1 MNEIDKIKAELTKAK
16 EKIEELTKFEQR
28 AKYHEEKCVKL
39 MKVVDYFLDT
49 KTDKVPP
56 NFKQD
61 VSEALYDKYAD
72 MIEEK
77 AEQLAEMMVEDRMKS
92 GEGEKMICQSE
103 KEIWKKSAKKIEA
116 DFNKL
121 LEHLKSQDIDIKFQ
135 RPKPGESSK
144 EVTVDELNSILKN
157 ANQTSTLPAKTHNPD
172 HRSFLNQLTTS
183 TASKD

>member
-1 MNEIDKIKAELTKAK
+1 
-16 EKIEELTKFEQR
+16 
-28 AKYHEEKCVKL
+28 
-39 MKVVDYFLDT
+39 
-49 KTDKVPP
+49 
-56 NFKQD
+56 
-61 VSEALYDKYAD
+61 

-92 GEGEKMICQSE
+92 GECKKMICQSE

-135 RPKPGESSK
+135 KPKPGESSK
-144 EVTVDELNSILKN
+144 EVTIDELNSILKN

-183 TASKD
+183 TASKVYFFYLSLSTLMTIKGPNNTNKCEFNTTTRGTPWFDKPKTF